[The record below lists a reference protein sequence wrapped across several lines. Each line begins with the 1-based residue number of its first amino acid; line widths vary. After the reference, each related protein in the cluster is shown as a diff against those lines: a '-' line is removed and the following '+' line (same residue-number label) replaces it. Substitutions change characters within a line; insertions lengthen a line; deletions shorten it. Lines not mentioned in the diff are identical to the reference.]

1 MSHQT
6 SADGLTV
13 VRVREEA
20 DTMLSHTFRAL
31 ADADYRIVLETIARE
46 AGPVTAHGV
55 ARRLSKRQINVANV
69 LRQLRR
75 NQAVVMTGSRHQAH
89 YRMVASNLIAA
100 ASWLE
105 RFRGLMEDP
114 AHNPLPVRDGGTLRE
129 AAFETLL
136 DGVEDAVAIIRETG
150 TFEYANESFARL
162 IGVTV
167 GELYFAEL
175 GEFFLPED
183 RATLASFGPRMAED
197 SPLSIVRR
205 DGSVVHVRHWLRT
218 IESPARETLGWTFVA
233 RPVVGARLSLH

>member
-1 MSHQT
+1 MSQQT
-6 SADGLTV
+6 SADGLSV

-46 AGPVTAHGV
+46 SGPVTAHGV
-55 ARRLSKRQINVANV
+55 ARRLAKRQINVANV

-75 NQAVVMTGSRHQAH
+75 NQAVVMSGSRHQAH
-89 YRMVASNLIAA
+89 YRMVAANLLAA
-100 ASWLE
+100 AGWLE
-105 RFRGLMEDP
+105 RFRNLLEDP
-114 AHNPLPVRDGGTLRE
+114 AHNPLPARDGGALRE

-136 DGVEDAVAIIRETG
+136 DGIEDAVAIIRENG
-150 TFEYANESFARL
+150 TFEYANDAFARF

-175 GEFFLPED
+175 GEFFLPDE
-183 RATLASFGPRMAED
+183 RAAMASFGPRLAED
-197 SPLSIVRR
+197 LPLSVVRR

-218 IESPARETLGWTFVA
+218 IESPAHEILGWTLVV
-233 RPVVGARLSLH
+233 RPAIGARLSLR